1 MLIITTVFCVNKDYP
16 EDVAIEGGAEDNDE
30 LCAEDSRELLSIYQG
45 KNRMLPIDW
54 FD

>member
-1 MLIITTVFCVNKDYP
+1 MLIITTVFCVNQSDL
-16 EDVAIEGGAEDNDE
+16 EDVVPEAGAEDDDE
-30 LCAEDSRELLSIYQG
+30 LCAEDRRELLSIYQG